1 MRDKDV
7 IQHIQDL
14 CKERSWTYYR
24 LAKEAD
30 IPYSTLNNMVNRT
43 NIPTI
48 PTLQK
53 LCDAFGI
60 TLADFFLDEPDALQ
74 LTEGQ
79 QEIITLYNNLSLE
92 KKKILKAINEQISN
106 FAQTYPTNLK
116 ASSNEALLF
125 MRRYRFANCS
135 CFSCC
140 FKDAYPSSNVQ

>member
-1 MRDKDV
+1 MSSNFHAATLHRNTRYLFIRDKDV

-14 CKERSWTYYR
+14 CRERSWTYYR

-92 KKKILKAINEQISN
+92 KKKILKA
-106 FAQTYPTNLK
+106 YMK
-116 ASSNEALLF
+116 GLL
-125 MRRYRFANCS
+125 ME
-135 CFSCC
+135 
-140 FKDAYPSSNVQ
+140 V

>member
-1 MRDKDV
+1 MQRAFL
-7 IQHIQDL
+7 DL
-14 CKERSWTYYR
+14 LPSCKRGG
-24 LAKEAD
+24 EAD

-92 KKKILKAINEQISN
+92 KKKILKA
-106 FAQTYPTNLK
+106 YMK
-116 ASSNEALLF
+116 GLL
-125 MRRYRFANCS
+125 ME
-135 CFSCC
+135 
-140 FKDAYPSSNVQ
+140 V

>member
-1 MRDKDV
+1 
-7 IQHIQDL
+7 
-14 CKERSWTYYR
+14 
-24 LAKEAD
+24 
-30 IPYSTLNNMVNRT
+30 MVNRT

-92 KKKILKAINEQISN
+92 KE
-106 FAQTYPTNLK
+106 NLK
-116 ASSNEALLF
+116 GLYERSSDGSLTFPAS
-125 MRRYRFANCS
+125 
-135 CFSCC
+135 
-140 FKDAYPSSNVQ
+140 

>member
-24 LAKEAD
+24 LAKEAEVKEMWLTH
-30 IPYSTLNNMVNRT
+30 YSPSLNHTLNNMVNRT

-92 KKKILKAINEQISN
+92 KKKILKA
-106 FAQTYPTNLK
+106 YMK
-116 ASSNEALLF
+116 GLL
-125 MRRYRFANCS
+125 ME
-135 CFSCC
+135 
-140 FKDAYPSSNVQ
+140 V

>member
-1 MRDKDV
+1 MTAFAV
-7 IQHIQDL
+7 FWISIFTAL
-14 CKERSWTYYR
+14 CYTVQTLFHHLCRNGRTSRS
-24 LAKEAD
+24 
-30 IPYSTLNNMVNRT
+30 IPDEVPEYQRSNLPYRT

-92 KKKILKAINEQISN
+92 KKKILKA
-106 FAQTYPTNLK
+106 YMK
-116 ASSNEALLF
+116 GLL
-125 MRRYRFANCS
+125 ME
-135 CFSCC
+135 
-140 FKDAYPSSNVQ
+140 V

>member
-1 MRDKDV
+1 MQRAFL
-7 IQHIQDL
+7 DL
-14 CKERSWTYYR
+14 LPSC
-24 LAKEAD
+24 KEAD

-92 KKKILKAINEQISN
+92 KKKILKA
-106 FAQTYPTNLK
+106 YMK
-116 ASSNEALLF
+116 GLL
-125 MRRYRFANCS
+125 ME
-135 CFSCC
+135 
-140 FKDAYPSSNVQ
+140 V

>member
-48 PTLQK
+48 PTLQ
-53 LCDAFGI
+53 
-60 TLADFFLDEPDALQ
+60 
-74 LTEGQ
+74 
-79 QEIITLYNNLSLE
+79 NNSREVL
-92 KKKILKAINEQISN
+92 
-106 FAQTYPTNLK
+106 
-116 ASSNEALLF
+116 
-125 MRRYRFANCS
+125 MRAGFTS
-135 CFSCC
+135 
-140 FKDAYPSSNVQ
+140 D

>member
-14 CKERSWTYYR
+14 CKERSWTYYL

-43 NIPTI
+43 NIPTF

-92 KKKILKAINEQISN
+92 KKKILKA
-106 FAQTYPTNLK
+106 YMK
-116 ASSNEALLF
+116 GLL
-125 MRRYRFANCS
+125 ME
-135 CFSCC
+135 
-140 FKDAYPSSNVQ
+140 V

>member
-1 MRDKDV
+1 MKRLQNPAGNLIFLPGFSLFFSQIPIISYLYSFSASLFK
-7 IQHIQDL
+7 I
-14 CKERSWTYYR
+14 CFTYYR

-92 KKKILKAINEQISN
+92 KKKILKA
-106 FAQTYPTNLK
+106 YMK
-116 ASSNEALLF
+116 GLL
-125 MRRYRFANCS
+125 ME
-135 CFSCC
+135 
-140 FKDAYPSSNVQ
+140 V

>member
-60 TLADFFLDEPDALQ
+60 TLADFFLDEPDARSLPKDSRKFITALQ
-74 LTEGQ
+74 
-79 QEIITLYNNLSLE
+79 
-92 KKKILKAINEQISN
+92 
-106 FAQTYPTNLK
+106 
-116 ASSNEALLF
+116 
-125 MRRYRFANCS
+125 
-135 CFSCC
+135 
-140 FKDAYPSSNVQ
+140 

>member
-60 TLADFFLDEPDALQ
+60 TLADFSTSRMLCSLPKDSRKSLRF
-74 LTEGQ
+74 T
-79 QEIITLYNNLSLE
+79 IIFRWRKRKS
-92 KKKILKAINEQISN
+92 
-106 FAQTYPTNLK
+106 
-116 ASSNEALLF
+116 
-125 MRRYRFANCS
+125 
-135 CFSCC
+135 
-140 FKDAYPSSNVQ
+140 

>member
-60 TLADFFLDEPDALQ
+60 TLADFFLDGCPAAYRRTAGNHYALQ
-74 LTEGQ
+74 
-79 QEIITLYNNLSLE
+79 
-92 KKKILKAINEQISN
+92 
-106 FAQTYPTNLK
+106 
-116 ASSNEALLF
+116 
-125 MRRYRFANCS
+125 
-135 CFSCC
+135 
-140 FKDAYPSSNVQ
+140 

>member
-60 TLADFFLDEPDALQ
+60 TLSQFFLEETGTVVLINERQSKLLHHASKLDPKQYDALISF
-74 LTEGQ
+74 LE
-79 QEIITLYNNLSLE
+79 SL
-92 KKKILKAINEQISN
+92 
-106 FAQTYPTNLK
+106 
-116 ASSNEALLF
+116 
-125 MRRYRFANCS
+125 
-135 CFSCC
+135 
-140 FKDAYPSSNVQ
+140 

>member
-1 MRDKDV
+1 MQRAFL
-7 IQHIQDL
+7 DL
-14 CKERSWTYYR
+14 LPSCKRGGHSLFY
-24 LAKEAD
+24 L
-30 IPYSTLNNMVNRT
+30 NMVNRT

-92 KKKILKAINEQISN
+92 KKKILKA
-106 FAQTYPTNLK
+106 YMK
-116 ASSNEALLF
+116 GLL
-125 MRRYRFANCS
+125 ME
-135 CFSCC
+135 
-140 FKDAYPSSNVQ
+140 V

>member
-1 MRDKDV
+1 MQRAFL
-7 IQHIQDL
+7 DL
-14 CKERSWTYYR
+14 LR

-92 KKKILKAINEQISN
+92 KKKILKA
-106 FAQTYPTNLK
+106 YMK
-116 ASSNEALLF
+116 GLL
-125 MRRYRFANCS
+125 ME
-135 CFSCC
+135 
-140 FKDAYPSSNVQ
+140 V

>member
-1 MRDKDV
+1 MSAAYFHPRG
-7 IQHIQDL
+7 
-14 CKERSWTYYR
+14 T
-24 LAKEAD
+24 
-30 IPYSTLNNMVNRT
+30 T

-92 KKKILKAINEQISN
+92 KKKILKA
-106 FAQTYPTNLK
+106 YMK
-116 ASSNEALLF
+116 GLL
-125 MRRYRFANCS
+125 ME
-135 CFSCC
+135 
-140 FKDAYPSSNVQ
+140 V

>member
-1 MRDKDV
+1 MSSNFHAATLHRNTRYR
-7 IQHIQDL
+7 
-14 CKERSWTYYR
+14 ERSWTYYR

-92 KKKILKAINEQISN
+92 KKKILKA
-106 FAQTYPTNLK
+106 YMK
-116 ASSNEALLF
+116 GLL
-125 MRRYRFANCS
+125 ME
-135 CFSCC
+135 
-140 FKDAYPSSNVQ
+140 V

>member
-1 MRDKDV
+1 MPRALL
-7 IQHIQDL
+7 DL
-14 CKERSWTYYR
+14 LPS
-24 LAKEAD
+24 AKEAD

-92 KKKILKAINEQISN
+92 KKKILKA
-106 FAQTYPTNLK
+106 YMK
-116 ASSNEALLF
+116 GLL
-125 MRRYRFANCS
+125 ME
-135 CFSCC
+135 
-140 FKDAYPSSNVQ
+140 V

>member
-60 TLADFFLDEPDALQ
+60 TLADFFLDEPDPCSLPKDSRKS
-74 LTEGQ
+74 LRFT
-79 QEIITLYNNLSLE
+79 IIFRWRKRKS
-92 KKKILKAINEQISN
+92 
-106 FAQTYPTNLK
+106 
-116 ASSNEALLF
+116 
-125 MRRYRFANCS
+125 
-135 CFSCC
+135 
-140 FKDAYPSSNVQ
+140 

>member
-92 KKKILKAINEQISN
+92 KKKILKAYMKGLLTEVDISGKFIHLLVYTRN
-106 FAQTYPTNLK
+106 TFAGRHHAVP
-116 ASSNEALLF
+116 
-125 MRRYRFANCS
+125 
-135 CFSCC
+135 
-140 FKDAYPSSNVQ
+140 

>member
-53 LCDAFGI
+53 LCDA
-60 TLADFFLDEPDALQ
+60 LASHWLISFW
-74 LTEGQ
+74 T
-79 QEIITLYNNLSLE
+79 SR
-92 KKKILKAINEQISN
+92 ILFSS
-106 FAQTYPTNLK
+106 PK
-116 ASSNEALLF
+116 AS
-125 MRRYRFANCS
+125 RR
-135 CFSCC
+135 FS
-140 FKDAYPSSNVQ
+140 FFTIIFPWRKRRS

>member
-60 TLADFFLDEPDALQ
+60 TLAISFSTSRMPCSLPKDSRKSLRF
-74 LTEGQ
+74 T
-79 QEIITLYNNLSLE
+79 IIFRWRKRKS
-92 KKKILKAINEQISN
+92 
-106 FAQTYPTNLK
+106 
-116 ASSNEALLF
+116 
-125 MRRYRFANCS
+125 
-135 CFSCC
+135 
-140 FKDAYPSSNVQ
+140 

>member
-92 KKKILKAINEQISN
+92 KKKILKAYMKGLLSGLYLTALISSLIRKN
-106 FAQTYPTNLK
+106 DSGYLN
-116 ASSNEALLF
+116 
-125 MRRYRFANCS
+125 
-135 CFSCC
+135 
-140 FKDAYPSSNVQ
+140 

>member
-14 CKERSWTYYR
+14 CQERSWTYYR

-43 NIPTI
+43 NIPT
-48 PTLQK
+48 LQK

-60 TLADFFLDEPDALQ
+60 TLADFFLDKPDALQ

-92 KKKILKAINEQISN
+92 KKKILKA
-106 FAQTYPTNLK
+106 YMK
-116 ASSNEALLF
+116 GLL
-125 MRRYRFANCS
+125 ME
-135 CFSCC
+135 
-140 FKDAYPSSNVQ
+140 V

>member
-92 KKKILKAINEQISN
+92 KKKILKAYMKGLLMDFSDIISI
-106 FAQTYPTNLK
+106 TDK
-116 ASSNEALLF
+116 ESSVF
-125 MRRYRFANCS
+125 
-135 CFSCC
+135 CFSETEAELFFCR
-140 FKDAYPSSNVQ
+140 

>member
-53 LCDAFGI
+53 LCSLPKDSRKSLRF
-60 TLADFFLDEPDALQ
+60 T
-74 LTEGQ
+74 
-79 QEIITLYNNLSLE
+79 IIFRWRKRKS
-92 KKKILKAINEQISN
+92 
-106 FAQTYPTNLK
+106 
-116 ASSNEALLF
+116 
-125 MRRYRFANCS
+125 
-135 CFSCC
+135 
-140 FKDAYPSSNVQ
+140 

>member
-1 MRDKDV
+1 MQRAFL
-7 IQHIQDL
+7 DL
-14 CKERSWTYYR
+14 LPSCKRGGHSLFY
-24 LAKEAD
+24 
-30 IPYSTLNNMVNRT
+30 LNNMVNRT

-92 KKKILKAINEQISN
+92 KKKILKA
-106 FAQTYPTNLK
+106 YMK
-116 ASSNEALLF
+116 GLL
-125 MRRYRFANCS
+125 ME
-135 CFSCC
+135 
-140 FKDAYPSSNVQ
+140 V

>member
-14 CKERSWTYYR
+14 CRERSWTYYR

-92 KKKILKAINEQISN
+92 KKKILKAWKSDFSGIISI
-106 FAQTYPTNLK
+106 TDK
-116 ASSNEALLF
+116 ESSVF
-125 MRRYRFANCS
+125 
-135 CFSCC
+135 CFSETEAELFFCR
-140 FKDAYPSSNVQ
+140 

>member
-30 IPYSTLNNMVNRT
+30 IPYSTLNNMVN
-43 NIPTI
+43 

-92 KKKILKAINEQISN
+92 KKKILKA
-106 FAQTYPTNLK
+106 YMK
-116 ASSNEALLF
+116 GLL
-125 MRRYRFANCS
+125 ME
-135 CFSCC
+135 
-140 FKDAYPSSNVQ
+140 V

>member
-1 MRDKDV
+1 MQRAFL
-7 IQHIQDL
+7 DL
-14 CKERSWTYYR
+14 LPSCKRG
-24 LAKEAD
+24 D

-92 KKKILKAINEQISN
+92 KKKILKA
-106 FAQTYPTNLK
+106 YMK
-116 ASSNEALLF
+116 GLL
-125 MRRYRFANCS
+125 ME
-135 CFSCC
+135 
-140 FKDAYPSSNVQ
+140 V

>member
-1 MRDKDV
+1 MQRAFL
-7 IQHIQDL
+7 DL
-14 CKERSWTYYR
+14 LPSCK
-24 LAKEAD
+24 
-30 IPYSTLNNMVNRT
+30 YSTLNNMVNRT

-92 KKKILKAINEQISN
+92 KKKILKA
-106 FAQTYPTNLK
+106 YMK
-116 ASSNEALLF
+116 GLL
-125 MRRYRFANCS
+125 ME
-135 CFSCC
+135 
-140 FKDAYPSSNVQ
+140 V

>member
-30 IPYSTLNNMVNRT
+30 IPYSTLNNMVNPHQYSNPSLPCRSSRR
-43 NIPTI
+43 
-48 PTLQK
+48 
-53 LCDAFGI
+53 FRH

-92 KKKILKAINEQISN
+92 KKKILKA
-106 FAQTYPTNLK
+106 YMK
-116 ASSNEALLF
+116 GLL
-125 MRRYRFANCS
+125 ME
-135 CFSCC
+135 
-140 FKDAYPSSNVQ
+140 V